1 MVIQKGRALEN
12 GDVDLP
18 GPAVTVGQRVQLL
31 RERRGMTR
39 AVFAGLVG
47 KSESWVKAIE
57 KGRLQVPRLP
67 VLIQM
72 AEVLRVRNLADLT
85 GDQSMP
91 IQMFTGPGHPAL
103 PAVRE
108 AMNAYPLWQAQ
119 PLPSVAHL
127 RLRLARAW
135 QARHASPDHRTV
147 LGGLLPDLI
156 KDAQVMARFGSDR
169 RAAHALLAE
178 VLNLS
183 QMFLA
188 YQPDVSLLWRAAE
201 RAMLAAQES
210 EVPEAVAG
218 SVWFMAQAHR
228 DAGDFD
234 AAHEINS
241 QCLEYLKPFVPDG
254 GVDLLAWWGALQFE
268 MAYTEA
274 RAGDRGVAWSHWD
287 EAERIAL
294 RLPVAYY
301 HPVTSFSQ
309 VIMGAHAVTVGV
321 ELCQAADS
329 VRQAEHM
336 TSAAIPSR
344 PRRGR
349 HLIEVA
355 RAYRLRNDVE
365 ASLAT
370 LSEAFGAAP
379 ETIRYNGYAR
389 RIILEVLNEG
399 PSDLRARAAELAA
412 KIDLYV

>member
-1 MVIQKGRALEN
+1 MVDKGEA
-12 GDVDLP
+12 DLP
-18 GPAVTVGQRVQLL
+18 GPSVTVGQRVQLL

-57 KGRLQVPRLP
+57 KGRLQPPRLP

-108 AMNAYPLWQAQ
+108 AMNAYPLWPAQ

-156 KDAQVMARFGSDR
+156 KDAQVLARFGADR

-188 YQPDVSLLWRAAE
+188 YQPDVSLLWRASE

-210 EVPEAVAG
+210 GAPEAIAG
-218 SVWFMAQAHR
+218 SVWFLAQAHR

-234 AAHEINS
+234 AAHEINA
-241 QCLEYLKPFVPDG
+241 QCLEYLQPIVPDG
-254 GVDLLAWWGALQFE
+254 GRDLLAWWGALQFE

-274 RAGDRGVAWSHWD
+274 RAGDRGVAWRHWD

-294 RLPVAYY
+294 RLPVGYY
-301 HPVTSFSQ
+301 HPVTSFSR

-321 ELCQAADS
+321 ELRQAAES

-336 TSAAIPSR
+336 TAAAIPSH

-355 RAYRLRNDVE
+355 RAYRLRNDLD

-370 LSEAFGAAP
+370 LMRAFDAAP

-389 RIILEVLNEG
+389 RIIVEVLNEG
-399 PSDLRARAAELAA
+399 PPDLRARAAELAA
-412 KIDLYV
+412 RIDLFV